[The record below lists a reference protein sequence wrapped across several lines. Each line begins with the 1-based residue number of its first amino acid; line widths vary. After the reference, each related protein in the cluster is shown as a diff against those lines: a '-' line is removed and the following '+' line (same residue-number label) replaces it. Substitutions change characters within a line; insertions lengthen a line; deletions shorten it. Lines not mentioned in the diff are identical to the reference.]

1 MIPLR
6 SLEQSETESGTVASK
21 GWEGW
26 GEVIVQW
33 VQNFS
38 FARFRVLEIDDGDG
52 FPTMCICSNIT
63 ALHTGLP
70 HYLEVEHSHNTF
82 R

>member
-1 MIPLR
+1 M
-6 SLEQSETESGTVASK
+6 
-21 GWEGW
+21 

-38 FARFRVLEIDDGDG
+38 FARFRVVEIDDGDG

-82 R
+82 RKPKWYKVKKHLSLIYTEKF